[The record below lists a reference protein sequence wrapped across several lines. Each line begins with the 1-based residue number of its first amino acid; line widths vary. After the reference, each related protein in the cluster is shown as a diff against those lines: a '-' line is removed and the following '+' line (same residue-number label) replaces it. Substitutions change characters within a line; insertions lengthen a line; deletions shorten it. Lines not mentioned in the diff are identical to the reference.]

1 MRALSLE
8 PGSVVLPPE
17 SVACLVEHLRRS
29 PQPSSLAARALVAD
43 LVQLSQRPVSSR
55 DVLVLENQQLVN
67 SKLTTE
73 QAARCLGITPG
84 AVRRRINRGCLPASF
99 EDGRWL
105 IDAKEL

>member
-1 MRALSLE
+1 VRALALE

-17 SVACLVEHLRRS
+17 SLACLVEHLRRS
-29 PQPSSLAARALVAD
+29 PQPSSLVAD

-99 EDGRWL
+99 EGGRWL

>member
-1 MRALSLE
+1 M
-8 PGSVVLPPE
+8 
-17 SVACLVEHLRRS
+17 
-29 PQPSSLAARALVAD
+29 
-43 LVQLSQRPVSSR
+43 
-55 DVLVLENQQLVN
+55 N

-99 EDGRWL
+99 EGGRWL